1 MKVKNIVNDLTIGI
15 GGLPISDATD
25 SFLKG
30 PAKKVRV
37 VYIFVPLSTKTK
49 TINVYVCE

>member
-37 VYIFVPLSTKTK
+37 VYIFVLLSTKARN
-49 TINVYVCE
+49 IRM